1 MAGMGEILS
10 TLRKQKGV
18 TQEEMGK
25 ALGVSMQAVSR
36 WENGGAP
43 DIMLLPALA
52 DYFSVSIDE
61 LFGREGGTIPAEA
74 AILKR
79 LSRLPQESRIEE
91 AFRLC
96 WEIQR
101 GLSSETDFHSS
112 RDQEML
118 REYMEQSAKRHSRVN
133 CDGGLTEFGLGRQ
146 QNWCFLSP
154 EPEDG
159 RYAALYDR
167 ERHTKLFALLAQPDA
182 YDALFLVLGRDQN
195 PFTAKLLEKA
205 LRIPQ
210 ERATEILDA
219 FVTLPF
225 MSISLASTTFVGQ
238 NIGAQKWDRVKKSA
252 RTSFFI
258 STLIT
263 IVISALIYVFGSQIL
278 SVFTSDEE
286 VIRFGTMQ
294 LQWMAPF
301 YVLCGFSNVC
311 SGVIRGSGE
320 TTIPMLIM
328 VFNFCVLRVI
338 WLSVM
343 PMFIHDITIVFL
355 SYIVT
360 WTTCAV
366 MMMIYYKKGKWLT
379 RYSAGS

>member
-1 MAGMGEILS
+1 MAGMSEILS
-10 TLRKQKGV
+10 TLRKRKGV

-52 DYFSVSIDE
+52 DYFGVSIDA
-61 LFGREGGTIPAEA
+61 LFGRESGSIPAEA

-79 LSRLPQESRIEE
+79 LTRLPQESRIEE

-96 WEIQR
+96 WAIQR
-101 GLSSETDFHSS
+101 GLSGETDFHSS

-219 FVTLPF
+219 FVTLQLISRSTLELDDTPIQIYNVSYNAAPF
-225 MSISLASTTFVGQ
+225 IPFLTMAQ
-238 NIGAQKWDRVKKSA
+238 NVMDIPV
-252 RTSFFI
+252 TFI
-258 STLIT
+258 SACQFRTAPYIRKE
-263 IVISALIYVFGSQIL
+263 SK
-278 SVFTSDEE
+278 E
-286 VIRFGTMQ
+286 V
-294 LQWMAPF
+294 AP
-301 YVLCGFSNVC
+301 
-311 SGVIRGSGE
+311 
-320 TTIPMLIM
+320 
-328 VFNFCVLRVI
+328 
-338 WLSVM
+338 
-343 PMFIHDITIVFL
+343 
-355 SYIVT
+355 
-360 WTTCAV
+360 
-366 MMMIYYKKGKWLT
+366 
-379 RYSAGS
+379 

>member
-10 TLRKQKGV
+10 ALRKQKGV

-43 DIMLLPALA
+43 DILLLPALA
-52 DYFSVSIDE
+52 DYFGVSIDE

-101 GLSSETDFHSS
+101 GLSGETDFHSS

-210 ERATEILDA
+210 GRATEILDA
-219 FVTLPF
+219 FVALQLISRSTLELDDTPIQIYNVSYNAAPF
-225 MSISLASTTFVGQ
+225 IPFLTMAQ
-238 NIGAQKWDRVKKSA
+238 NVMDIPV
-252 RTSFFI
+252 TFI
-258 STLIT
+258 S
-263 IVISALIYVFGSQIL
+263 ASQFRTAPYIRKE
-278 SVFTSDEE
+278 SKE
-286 VIRFGTMQ
+286 V
-294 LQWMAPF
+294 AP
-301 YVLCGFSNVC
+301 
-311 SGVIRGSGE
+311 
-320 TTIPMLIM
+320 
-328 VFNFCVLRVI
+328 
-338 WLSVM
+338 
-343 PMFIHDITIVFL
+343 
-355 SYIVT
+355 
-360 WTTCAV
+360 
-366 MMMIYYKKGKWLT
+366 
-379 RYSAGS
+379 

>member
-10 TLRKQKGV
+10 ALRKQKGV

-25 ALGVSMQAVSR
+25 ALNVSMQAVSR

-43 DIMLLPALA
+43 DILLLPALA
-52 DYFSVSIDE
+52 DYFGVSIDE

-101 GLSSETDFHSS
+101 GLSGETDFHSS

-118 REYMEQSAKRHSRVN
+118 REYMEQSAKHHARVN
-133 CDGGLTEFGLGRQ
+133 CDSGLTEFGLGKR

-154 EPEDG
+154 EPEGG
-159 RYAALYDR
+159 RHAALYDR

-195 PFTAKLLEKA
+195 PFTSKLLEKA
-205 LRIPQ
+205 LHISQ

-219 FVTLPF
+219 FVTLQLISRSTLELDDTPIQIYNVSYNAAPF
-225 MSISLASTTFVGQ
+225 IPFLTMAQ
-238 NIGAQKWDRVKKSA
+238 NVMDIPV
-252 RTSFFI
+252 TFI
-258 STLIT
+258 S
-263 IVISALIYVFGSQIL
+263 ASQFRTAPYIRKE
-278 SVFTSDEE
+278 SKE
-286 VIRFGTMQ
+286 V
-294 LQWMAPF
+294 AP
-301 YVLCGFSNVC
+301 
-311 SGVIRGSGE
+311 
-320 TTIPMLIM
+320 
-328 VFNFCVLRVI
+328 
-338 WLSVM
+338 
-343 PMFIHDITIVFL
+343 
-355 SYIVT
+355 
-360 WTTCAV
+360 
-366 MMMIYYKKGKWLT
+366 
-379 RYSAGS
+379 